1 MRLWRHISEKVK
13 YRKSA
18 RPIPSK
24 GPQLAFPA
32 LVDHP
37 DHYGM
42 SLYTSNRR
50 HFEQHLMHEKPIS
63 VDAKLF
69 LTKSPQKHRKLLW
82 EPQLASKRHGHVFL
96 CIGDHF
102 GPIWDKL
109 KIWSFFFICSV
120 KSLNGILMSP
130 SDTIMKKG
138 CVLKDFGKVFMTR
151 QYLSSAPARPISP
164 NKANW
169 TI

>member
-37 DHYGM
+37 DHSGM
-42 SLYTSNRR
+42 SLYTSIRG
-50 HFEQHLMHEKPIS
+50 HFEQYLMHEKPIS

-69 LTKSPQKHRKLLW
+69 LTKSPQKHRELLW
-82 EPQLASKRHGHVFL
+82 EPQLASKRHGARFFMHRRPFRTNLGQIKNLVIYLVSLSLILETFHLFIPERSFQLSDLFGNFL
-96 CIGDHF
+96 GVIVVIF
-102 GPIWDKL
+102 VRKL
-109 KIWSFFFICSV
+109 INKYGVS
-120 KSLNGILMSP
+120 
-130 SDTIMKKG
+130 KK
-138 CVLKDFGKVFMTR
+138 
-151 QYLSSAPARPISP
+151 
-164 NKANW
+164 
-169 TI
+169 